1 MVNPIFL
8 MRKSVFAKIWRLL
21 GPTDRRLAVGVFVG
35 LLVGMVFETLSLGA
49 IIPAL
54 ALFSDSQ
61 ATSRL
66 PFASELLNK
75 LGNPSSAMLV
85 VGGLLAILM
94 LYGIKALVLLRLVW
108 QQASF
113 LASIRQNLS
122 RRLFETYVMQ
132 PWTFHLQR
140 NSSELIRNATTE
152 ISMFVHGCQGAMIAA
167 AEACVTIGIG
177 ALLIWVEPMGA
188 CVTGITLVLATW
200 AMQATLRHRII
211 RWGEKRQAAEGARVQ
226 ALQQG
231 LGGAKEVKI
240 FGREFEFLEHYRA
253 AERQASHAIQMQLF
267 SAQIPRLWYELL
279 AVAGVAALGIVLVL
293 QGATPAT
300 LISRLGLFAVAAFR
314 LMPSMY
320 RLVAAL
326 QMIRFLEPAVN
337 MLSEELALP
346 STPAQVNPG
355 SRFSFKEG
363 IYLQD
368 VFYSYPSA
376 NQPALRG
383 VSLAIHRGS
392 AVGII
397 GESGAGKST
406 LIDLMLGLLDPD
418 SGCIKVDERDIK
430 TDLRAWQNSIG
441 YVPQSIYLTDDTI
454 QANVAFGV
462 PSPSIDV
469 DAVHRSLKA
478 ARLLEFVT
486 NLPDGVNTLVGERGV
501 RLSGGQ
507 RQRLGIA
514 RALYWDPPVLVL
526 DEATSALD
534 SDTEAGVMDAV
545 NHLHGEKT
553 LIIVAHRLTTVSR
566 CDKVFR
572 LTQGTLTPSS
582 AVFKPGVIPEP
593 AGQVR

>member
-1 MVNPIFL
+1 VNLNSFV
-8 MRKSVFAKIWRLL
+8 RQSVFAKIWRLL
-21 GPTDRRLAVGVFVG
+21 GPEDRRLAVGVFAG
-35 LLVGMVFETLSLGA
+35 LLVGMVFETLSIGV

-54 ALFSDSQ
+54 ALFSDSD
-61 ATSRL
+61 AASRS
-66 PFASELLNK
+66 PFLSDVLRK
-75 LGNPSSAMLV
+75 FGNPSQGMLV
-85 VGGLLAILM
+85 VGGLLAILV
-94 LYGIKALVLLRLVW
+94 LYGIKSLVLLRLVW
-108 QQASF
+108 QQARF
-113 LASIRQNLS
+113 LASIRQNTS
-122 RRLFETYVMQ
+122 RRLFETYLMQ

-152 ISMFVHGCQGAMIAA
+152 VSMFVQGCQGLLVAA
-167 AEACVTIGIG
+167 AEACVTTGI
-177 ALLIWVEPMGA
+177 AVLLIGMEPVGA
-188 CVTGITLVLATW
+188 FVTGVTLVLATW
-200 AMQATLRHRII
+200 AMQAVLRHRII
-211 RWGEKRQAAEGARVQ
+211 RWGEKRQKAEGLRIQ

-253 AERQASHAIQMQLF
+253 AEQQASHAIQMQLF
-267 SAQIPRLWYELL
+267 SGQIPRLWYEVL
-279 AVAGVAALGIVLVL
+279 AVAGVAALGIVLIL
-293 QGATPAT
+293 QGASAAI

-314 LMPSMY
+314 LMPSLY
-320 RLVAAL
+320 RLVAGL
-326 QMIRFLEPAVN
+326 QTIRFLKPAVD
-337 MLSEELALP
+337 MLSEEFALP
-346 STPAQVNPG
+346 NTPAQVNPG

-363 IYLQD
+363 IYLED
-368 VFYSYPSA
+368 VSYSYPLA
-376 NQPALRG
+376 NQPAVRG
-383 VSLAIHRGS
+383 ISLAIHRGS

-418 SGCIKVDERDIK
+418 SGCIRVDERDIR

-462 PSPSIDV
+462 PSQSIDV
-469 DAVHRSLKA
+469 DAVHRSLRA

-486 NLPDGVNTLVGERGV
+486 KLPNGVNTLVGERGV

-572 LTQGTLTPSS
+572 LAQGTLGPSS
-582 AVFKPGVIPEP
+582 AVFKPDVSPES